1 MKKPVVVAVLAVF
14 ALGGCSKPAAQAASE
29 APAAPAASVVAVAQ
43 AGPPPTMADWTRA
56 LGSVYKEMQRK
67 DEKDGITS
75 FLAYFEFPPASKRIP
90 RALAFGRRDAFRNLR
105 FYTPGVQM
113 EIDTSLE
120 TYISLRDGKL
130 PVLVMKPFYF
140 GPNGWLFME
149 QVAVMVD
156 GEVVFTRD
164 FRNYRVDTDQLPG
177 GVTEQYDFIATPEDI
192 EGLRKIHPD
201 SKIVIRISGKKGYV
215 TVDKFMTKQFHD
227 NIQDALRMYDAIT
240 AALAS
245 HQLPG

>member
-1 MKKPVVVAVLAVF
+1 MKKPIVVAVLAVF

-29 APAAPAASVVAVAQ
+29 SSGAPSASVVAGAQ
-43 AGPPPTMADWTRA
+43 AAPPPTMADWTRA
-56 LGSVYKEMQRK
+56 LGSVYQEKRRK
-67 DEKDGITS
+67 DEKDGVTS
-75 FLAYFEFPPASKRIP
+75 FLAYFEFPPASKRLP
-90 RALAFGRRDAFRNLR
+90 HALAFGRRDAFRNLR

-130 PVLVMKPFYF
+130 PVMVMKPFYF

-156 GEVVFTRD
+156 GEVVFSRD
-164 FRNYRVDTDQLPG
+164 FKNIRVDTDQLPG
-177 GVTEQYDFIATPEDI
+177 GVTEQYDFVATPDDI
-192 EGLRKIHPD
+192 EGLRKIHPN

-215 TVDKFMTKQFHD
+215 TVDKFMTGQFRD
-227 NIQDALRMYDAIT
+227 NIQDALRMYDAMT
-240 AALAS
+240 GALSS
-245 HQLPG
+245 HQLPD